1 MPGTTSLPAPGT
13 PGGGRRVY
21 ITLGMQEKHG
31 QTPGCPGCFT
41 THDQPKPHNK
51 ECRQRFEEIVAKE
64 RQQSAGGPAAGD
76 GSAGG
81 PATSEPAWHHR
92 WPMLTWMLRSATQ
105 PRRQG
110 RRGMRGSA
118 VRCCPEKNKA
128 RLQTRRETRSN
139 NRSR

>member
-1 MPGTTSLPAPGT
+1 M
-13 PGGGRRVY
+13 Y

-41 THDQPKPHNK
+41 THDQPKPHSK

-81 PATSEPAWHHR
+81 PATSEPAGG
-92 WPMLTWMLRSATQ
+92 PAAPSVADANLDVEIGGSSLVV
-105 PRRQG
+105 
-110 RRGMRGSA
+110 RGEEAWRGSA
-118 VRCCPEKNKA
+118 V
-128 RLQTRRETRSN
+128 
-139 NRSR
+139 